1 VKNRGE
7 VLSVRLFY
15 VEEVYKYDTV
25 NNRGRGIICE
35 VVLCGGSVQI

>member
-1 VKNRGE
+1 MWRKCTNMIQLTEGE

-25 NNRGRGIICE
+25 KP
-35 VVLCGGSVQI
+35 V